1 MAENKKKSALE
12 QALLECDEVY
22 KVVTENAKE
31 MLFNQLKHDLDKKVT
46 ESIENDEDKD
56 IDVDV
61 VDSPEGAEEVS
72 VGDDDKD
79 LDTPEEIATDD
90 EPSDNGIEGDSTEF
104 GGGESPESEVEPEGE
119 DEFGG
124 EDELDLTDSDD
135 DKVISVFRKLG
146 DDAEIEVVKDG
157 DNINI
162 KTPTD
167 EFIVKL
173 NEDMENDKY
182 NFVDSM
188 NEDEDEMIYEIV
200 MDDDESPELTEEPI
214 EEVARTNADGRKME
228 RKPKGFY
235 EYASSRLRPALK
247 ESEEKTNVAT
257 TATVKTKE
265 VIGANDKVL
274 IKENAEL
281 KSEKSKL
288 ITENEAL
295 KINIEKHKDALREM
309 RKNLTEIALLNTN
322 SVYVNKLFLEHA
334 TTMAEKK
341 NVIGRFEDV
350 KTIDE
355 SKALYKTISN
365 EMKNPKSTITE
376 DIENKINHKAT
387 GTTGQP
393 LMESATKTEADI
405 QLDRVKKLM
414 NYSVQKS

>member
-1 MAENKKKSALE
+1 MADNKKKSALE

-31 MLFNQLKHDLDKKVT
+31 MLFNQLKHDLDKKIT
-46 ESIENDEDKD
+46 ESIEGDEDKD
-56 IDVDV
+56 VDV
-61 VDSPEGAEEVS
+61 IDTP
-72 VGDDDKD
+72 DTDDKPEVD
-79 LDTPEEIATDD
+79 LDSAEPEEIAID
-90 EPSDNGIEGDSTEF
+90 EPEDGIEGDSAEF
-104 GGGESPESEVEPEGE
+104 GGGDKPEIDLDSEPEGE

-124 EDELDLTDSDD
+124 EDELDLTGADD

-157 DNINI
+157 NNINI

-173 NEDMENDKY
+173 NEDDDKY
-182 NFVDSM
+182 SFVDNM
-188 NEDEDEMIYEIV
+188 NEDDEDEMIYEIV

-235 EYASSRLRPALK
+235 EYASDRLRPAERGSVN
-247 ESEEKTNVAT
+247 ESKTVN
-257 TATVKTKE
+257 
-265 VIGANDKVL
+265 NDKVL
-274 IKENAEL
+274 LKENADL

-288 ITENEAL
+288 ITENTTL
-295 KINIEKHKDALREM
+295 KNDIEKHKDALREM

-334 TTMAEKK
+334 TTMIEKK
-341 NVIGRFEDV
+341 SVIGRFEDV

-355 SKALYKTISN
+355 SKTLYKTISN
-365 EMKNPKSTITE
+365 EMKNSKSTITE
-376 DIENKINHKAT
+376 DIENKINNKAT
-387 GTTGQP
+387 GTTGKP
-393 LMESATKTEADI
+393 LMESVKTEADV

-414 NYSVQKS
+414 NYTVSKS